1 MDVSKLEPAD
11 RDPVKLRNTALLVT
25 AFMVVSSFVILYA
38 YNRYIERSGESDRPS
53 FKASVTDNN
62 EVLMLTSDGV
72 RRDLKDL
79 AGNVTLVI
87 TVTTEIAE
95 ESQPTILAVRSVL
108 NEIPEGAPRPNLLVF
123 VLDGD
128 EDQPE
133 SVSAVLSEFGK
144 EPQVWRVPASAD
156 RKDSIRAFMK
166 SKLRY
171 GIYPH
176 EKDGKLIYDSQLILL
191 DQHLQIRGPI
201 GVPID
206 WDFEKVAGWEAQ
218 LEEAKR
224 EHPDKELTL
233 PMISTEQLRDLL
245 KKSITYL
252 YDNPEE
258 KGQK

>member
-11 RDPVKLRNTALLVT
+11 RDPVKLRNTALIIT
-25 AFMVVSSFVILYA
+25 ALMVVSSFVILMA
-38 YNRYIERSGESDRPS
+38 YNRYVEQTGESDRPS

-62 EVLMLTSDGV
+62 EVLMISSDGV
-72 RRDLKDL
+72 RRDLQDL
-79 AGNVTLVI
+79 KGNVTLAFA
-87 TVTTEIAE
+87 VTTEISE
-95 ESQPTILAVRSVL
+95 QSQPTIAAVRSVL
-108 NEIPEGAPRPNLLVF
+108 NTVPVGEPRPNLLIF

-128 EDQPE
+128 EDQPD
-133 SVSAVLSEFGK
+133 SVSGVLSEFGK

-166 SKLRY
+166 SKMRY

-176 EKDGKLIYDSQLILL
+176 TKDDEIVYDSQLVLL

-218 LEEAKR
+218 LAQAKI
-224 EHPDKELTL
+224 EHPDKELTP
-233 PMISTEQLRDLL
+233 PMITTEQLSELL
-245 KKSITYL
+245 KKSIDYL
-252 YDNPEE
+252 YTNPKE